1 MSIMLSHRLHVL
13 GRKEELATVALAGKV
28 VIVLDILF
36 ATTTMTTALAH
47 GATMVVPTMD
57 ETSARNESARHAAGS
72 FVLSGEL
79 YANVFEGFAAPT
91 PLALLEHGIRDK
103 KLILATTNGTVA
115 VKESAGAD
123 HLYIASLLNSA
134 TIVDH
139 VLARHPGSPIVIVCS
154 GSMGNF
160 NLEDYY
166 GAGYLV
172 DLFVKSLG
180 ADVDLSDAAR
190 AARAVFASGKP
201 VDMLSNCRVGRIMIG
216 RGHAREIDY
225 AAQLSSQHV
234 VPRLEHGVIVAI

>member
-1 MSIMLSHRLHVL
+1 MNVVLSHRLHVL
-13 GRKEELATVALAGKV
+13 SRKEELATVELAGKV

-47 GATMVVPTMD
+47 GATMVIPTMD
-57 ETSARNESARHAAGS
+57 ETSARTESTRHAAGS
-72 FVLSGEL
+72 YVLAGEL

-91 PLALLEHGIRDK
+91 PLALLDYGIRDK

-115 VKESAGAD
+115 VKESAAAD

-134 TIVDH
+134 AVVSHI
-139 VLARHPGSPIVIVCS
+139 LARHPTSAIVIVCS

-180 ADVDLSDAAR
+180 QDLDVSDAAR
-190 AARAVFASGKP
+190 ASRAVFVSGKP
-201 VDMLSNCRVGRIMIG
+201 VDMLSSCRVGRIMTG

-225 AAQLSSQHV
+225 ATQLSSQQV
-234 VPRLEHGVIVAI
+234 VPRFQDGVIVAI